1 MALDRP
7 NLPLNGLRAFEV
19 SARQGSFTRAAIELR
34 VTQAAVSQ
42 QVLRLED
49 LLGVRLFT
57 RSSSGLVLT
66 DEGQALV
73 PLLTRSFDDMGE
85 MLDRFAE
92 GRYRETLH
100 VGAVTTFAVGWLM
113 ERLPD
118 FEVAHPGISLRLFT
132 NNNRSELSR
141 EGLHMAI
148 RFGDGQWPGVVATP
162 LMEAPLT
169 PLCAPETAARLASP
183 AALRAE
189 VLLRS
194 YRADEWRVWFEQAG
208 VAPPELAGPVFDSSP
223 AMADVAEAGHGV
235 ALLPSAMFARRLSA
249 GRLVRPFAGEI
260 GVGRYWIT
268 RSRGREPSRAMRLL
282 EDWLVRECAGPGRQ
296 APGS

>member
-19 SARQGSFTRAAIELR
+19 AARQGSFTRAAIELR

-73 PLLTRSFDDMGE
+73 PLLTRSFDEMGE
-85 MLDRFAE
+85 LLERFAE

-100 VGAVTTFAVGWLM
+100 LGVVTTFATGWLVP
-113 ERLPD
+113 RLAA
-118 FEVAHPGISLRLFT
+118 FEAAHPGISLRLFT
-132 NNNRSELSR
+132 NNNRAELAR

-148 RFGDGQWPGVVATP
+148 RFGDGRWPGVESVP
-162 LMEAPLT
+162 LLAAPLT
-169 PLCAPETAARLASP
+169 PLCAPETALRLETP
-183 AALRAE
+183 ADLRRE

-194 YRADEWRVWFEQAG
+194 YRADEWQAWFAEAG
-208 VAPPELAGPVFDSSP
+208 VSAPDLEGPVFDNSP
-223 AMADVAEAGHGV
+223 AMADMAEEGHGV
-235 ALLPSAMFARRLSA
+235 ALLPALLFARRISA
-249 GRLVRPFAGEI
+249 GRLVRPFAQEI
-260 GVGRYWIT
+260 DAGRYWLT
-268 RSRGREPSRAMRLL
+268 RPLGRAPTAAMRQL
-282 EDWLVRECAGPGRQ
+282 EDWLVSACAGNCC
-296 APGS
+296 A